1 MTIEIENKIKDLMA
15 EAYKIIR
22 EQEKLINQNNVLQ
35 DKKMRIAQEINSLE
49 AKLALEIPLETKEA
63 ATK

>member
-22 EQEKLINQNNVLQ
+22 EQEQLINHNNMLQ

-49 AKLALEIPLETKEA
+49 VQLLESK
-63 ATK
+63 ATKS